1 MSTDLNDPG
10 IRFDSRVPVPVIE
23 SSTEPGVTERVSEGF
38 NRLESGLKPESMVSP
53 NATKE
58 TRSMAY
64 GLWPRSN
71 RGVHETNPPSVVMV
85 EIIRSLRLRATDRC
99 VFANERY
106 FDASQRH

>member
-64 GLWPRSN
+64 GLWPMAYGLWPMATLKPRRSRDQPTVSRHGRNNSITQAAGN
-71 RGVHETNPPSVVMV
+71 R
-85 EIIRSLRLRATDRC
+85 
-99 VFANERY
+99 
-106 FDASQRH
+106 

>member
-64 GLWPRSN
+64 GLWPMATLKPRRSRDQPTVSRHGRNNSITQAAGN
-71 RGVHETNPPSVVMV
+71 R
-85 EIIRSLRLRATDRC
+85 
-99 VFANERY
+99 
-106 FDASQRH
+106 

>member
-23 SSTEPGVTERVSEGF
+23 ASTEPGVTERVSEGF

-64 GLWPRSN
+64 GHAQTAAFTRPTHRQSSWSK
-71 RGVHETNPPSVVMV
+71 
-85 EIIRSLRLRATDRC
+85 
-99 VFANERY
+99 
-106 FDASQRH
+106 